1 MPSNSCLVNSVE
13 NILWKSEKRIKSLK
27 SQTSEEV
34 AEDNF
39 VFNIGKAGNRRRATQ
54 VLYHEVLA
62 QQNTSCSYH
71 HTLVLLNIDR
81 DSHSVSRPSKID
93 SSIRNNPPICDLP
106 VYIARNYI
114 YFTSIQCNHSRIV
127 PHLLHWFL
135 RNIWTQPDHL
145 DLQLQQEVDL
155 DPSGRYFH
163 LPVTWSPYK
172 KLALFSTSS
181 KRVSHCTLRSLVTKT
196 LFNRPGVAGAV
207 LHTASLLIN

>member
-1 MPSNSCLVNSVE
+1 M
-13 NILWKSEKRIKSLK
+13 
-27 SQTSEEV
+27 
-34 AEDNF
+34 
-39 VFNIGKAGNRRRATQ
+39 FNIGKAGNRRRATQ

-127 PHLLHWFL
+127 PLVPQTHLNSTIPFRSSATTRSRPRSFWKIFPSTCYMKSIQKIGFIF
-135 RNIWTQPDHL
+135 NI
-145 DLQLQQEVDL
+145 
-155 DPSGRYFH
+155 F
-163 LPVTWSPYK
+163 
-172 KLALFSTSS
+172 
-181 KRVSHCTLRSLVTKT
+181 
-196 LFNRPGVAGAV
+196 
-207 LHTASLLIN
+207 